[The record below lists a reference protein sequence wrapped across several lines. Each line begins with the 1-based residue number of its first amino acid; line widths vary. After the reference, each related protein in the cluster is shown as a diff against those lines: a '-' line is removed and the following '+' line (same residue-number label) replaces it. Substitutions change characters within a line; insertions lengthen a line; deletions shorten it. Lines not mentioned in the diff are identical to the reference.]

1 MFTFA
6 LAFFAGH
13 QYFSL
18 HFQPLSAIPRK
29 RKKEFGR
36 KHSEGKPLTS
46 TTTCVRRR
54 VSNWSLC
61 LLRSTVFIFSERI
74 FISKSWGKLMNY
86 KLENRIPWP
95 FTDFDNIK
103 DFPWLF
109 PDLEKFSLFPDF
121 SLTVAT
127 LYFLGEEYCLSNGR
141 VSYIIEVY
149 YIEVP
154 LSVIIGPLLSDNN
167 NARKRKTSWLYSNS
181 LATKEGHF
189 MLYGIIGLKKSK
201 FIFSTIAVKFED
213 ACNIC
218 YIKFD
223 ANNNAEIF
231 SVFFH

>member
-18 HFQPLSAIPRK
+18 HFQPLSAISRK

-109 PDLEKFSLFPDF
+109 PDLEKFSFFPDF

-154 LSVIIGPLLSDNN
+154 LSVIIGTLLSDNT
-167 NARKRKTSWLYSNS
+167 NAGEAEDELTLFQLSRYKRGTLYAIWYNRFKKIKIYFLNHRSQIWRC
-181 LATKEGHF
+181 LQYL
-189 MLYGIIGLKKSK
+189 LY
-201 FIFSTIAVKFED
+201 
-213 ACNIC
+213 
-218 YIKFD
+218 
-223 ANNNAEIF
+223 
-231 SVFFH
+231 

>member
-109 PDLEKFSLFPDF
+109 PDLEKFSFFPDF

-127 LYFLGEEYCLSNGR
+127 LYFLGEEYCLSYGR
-141 VSYIIEVY
+141 LSYIIEVY

-154 LSVIIGPLLSDNN
+154 LSVIIGTLLSDNT
-167 NARKRKTSWLYSNS
+167 NAGEAEDELTLFQLSRYKRGTLYAIWYNRFKKIKIYFLNHRSQIWRC
-181 LATKEGHF
+181 LQYL
-189 MLYGIIGLKKSK
+189 LY
-201 FIFSTIAVKFED
+201 
-213 ACNIC
+213 
-218 YIKFD
+218 
-223 ANNNAEIF
+223 
-231 SVFFH
+231 

>member
-18 HFQPLSAIPRK
+18 HFQPLTAIRRK

-36 KHSEGKPLTS
+36 KHSERKPLTS
-46 TTTCVRRR
+46 TTTCVRHR

-61 LLRSTVFIFSERI
+61 LLCSTVFIFSERK

-86 KLENRIPWP
+86 KPENRILWL
-95 FTDFDNIK
+95 FIDFDNIK

-109 PDLEKFSLFPDF
+109 PDLEKFSFFPDF

-127 LYFLGEEYCLSNGR
+127 LYFLGEEYCLSYVR
-141 VSYIIEVY
+141 LSYIIEVY

-154 LSVIIGPLLSDNN
+154 LSVIIGTLLSDNT
-167 NARKRKTSWLYSNS
+167 NAGEAEDELTLFQLSRYKRGTLYAIWYNR
-181 LATKEGHF
+181 F
-189 MLYGIIGLKKSK
+189 KKIKIYFFNHRSQ
-201 FIFSTIAVKFED
+201 IWR
-213 ACNIC
+213 C
-218 YIKFD
+218 YITFD
-223 ANNNAEIF
+223 ANNNPEILSSF
-231 SVFFH
+231 INHKF

>member
-18 HFQPLSAIPRK
+18 HFQPLTAIRRK

-36 KHSEGKPLTS
+36 KHSERKPLTS

-61 LLRSTVFIFSERI
+61 LLCSTVFIFSERK

-86 KLENRIPWP
+86 KPENRILWL

-109 PDLEKFSLFPDF
+109 PDLEKFSFFPDF

-127 LYFLGEEYCLSNGR
+127 LYFLGEEYCLSYGR
-141 VSYIIEVY
+141 LSYIIEVY

-154 LSVIIGPLLSDNN
+154 LSVIIRTLLSDNTK
-167 NARKRKTSWLYSNS
+167 AGEAEDELTLFQLSRYKRGTLYAIWYNR
-181 LATKEGHF
+181 F
-189 MLYGIIGLKKSK
+189 KKIKIYFFNHRSQ
-201 FIFSTIAVKFED
+201 IWR
-213 ACNIC
+213 C
-218 YIKFD
+218 YITVD
-223 ANNNAEIF
+223 ANNNPEIL

>member
-18 HFQPLSAIPRK
+18 HFQPLTAIRRK

-36 KHSEGKPLTS
+36 KHSERKPLTS

-61 LLRSTVFIFSERI
+61 LLCSTVFIFSERK

-86 KLENRIPWP
+86 KPENRILWL

-109 PDLEKFSLFPDF
+109 PDLEKFSFFPDF

-213 ACNIC
+213 VILHLTQTTIQRFCQSSFINH
-218 YIKFD
+218 KF
-223 ANNNAEIF
+223 
-231 SVFFH
+231 

>member
-18 HFQPLSAIPRK
+18 HFQPLTAIRRK

-36 KHSEGKPLTS
+36 KYSERKPLTS

-61 LLRSTVFIFSERI
+61 LLCSAVFIFSERK

-86 KLENRIPWP
+86 KPENRILWL

-109 PDLEKFSLFPDF
+109 PDLEKFSFFPDF

-127 LYFLGEEYCLSNGR
+127 LYFLGEEYCLSYGR
-141 VSYIIEVY
+141 LSYIIEVY

-154 LSVIIGPLLSDNN
+154 LSVIIGTLLSDNT
-167 NARKRKTSWLYSNS
+167 NAGEAEDELTLFQLSCYKRGTLYAIWYNR
-181 LATKEGHF
+181 F
-189 MLYGIIGLKKSK
+189 KKIKIYFFNHRSQ
-201 FIFSTIAVKFED
+201 IWR
-213 ACNIC
+213 C
-218 YIKFD
+218 YITFD
-223 ANNNAEIF
+223 ANNNPEILSSF
-231 SVFFH
+231 INHKF